1 MSANLETV
9 VETLESIGTTTIV
22 SCPVSPMQIPGIGA
36 GAEGALDALG
46 TQFTLKVPKR
56 GVIVSATYYDPD
68 FEGTQV
74 NLHLFNKKVAAI
86 ADNAAW
92 TLSDGDAPYL
102 VKTLEFVSYVT
113 HSDTVYIF
121 DLDSIG
127 KAYTAPSGLF
137 WIQAE
142 CIAICT
148 IAVAPLF
155 QLQIQ
160 SFDPSFKEN

>member
-1 MSANLETV
+1 MSIEDIEQAVKAL
-9 VETLESIGTTTIV
+9 GTTTIV
-22 SCPVSPMQIPGIGA
+22 NCPLFPMPIPGIGA
-36 GAEGALDALG
+36 GEEGALDALG
-46 TQFTLKVPKR
+46 AQFTLKVPKR

-74 NLHLFNKKVAAI
+74 NIHLFNRKATAI

-113 HSDTVYIF
+113 HAATVYIF
-121 DLDSIG
+121 DLTNIG
-127 KAYTAPSGLF
+127 KAYVAPEGKF
-137 WIQAE
+137 WVQAQ
-142 CIAICT
+142 CVAICT
-148 IAVAPLF
+148 IATAPFF

-160 SFDPSFKEN
+160 SFDPEFQES